1 MRKEE
6 KAQIIE
12 NIAAQ
17 IAENPNFYLADIS
30 GLNAE
35 HTSNLRRACFEKEVK
50 LIVVKNTLLLR
61 ALQDIEA
68 EGEGINN
75 EELKTLY
82 PTLKGSTAIM
92 FTAVPSAPAKI
103 IKEFGARLGK
113 PELKSAYLQEC
124 AYVGADHLATLVN
137 IKSREELIGEII
149 ALLQSPIQRIVSALQ
164 EAKKEVAEEVAE

>member
-1 MRKEE
+1 
-6 KAQIIE
+6 
-12 NIAAQ
+12 
-17 IAENPNFYLADIS
+17 
-30 GLNAE
+30 
-35 HTSNLRRACFEKEVK
+35 
-50 LIVVKNTLLLR
+50 
-61 ALQDIEA
+61 
-68 EGEGINN
+68 
-75 EELKTLY
+75 
-82 PTLKGSTAIM
+82 M